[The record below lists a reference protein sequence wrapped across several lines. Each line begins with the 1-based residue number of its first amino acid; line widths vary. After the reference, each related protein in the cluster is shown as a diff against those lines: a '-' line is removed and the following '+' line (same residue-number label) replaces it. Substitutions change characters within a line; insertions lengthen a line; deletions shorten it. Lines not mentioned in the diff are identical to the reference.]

1 MIQGCSSEGTYVS
14 PLSPPGSPLSPPGS
28 PLPPTGCQGP
38 GIGFLLNGERCWT
51 PGTLLS
57 SYPQWG
63 FHGGR
68 DTFGIW
74 GVNGGIWG
82 REEERSRIDITF
94 IPLKALDTLSWPI
107 LVKIAQA
114 SFFYNGVSYTRIDST
129 SWGEI
134 TSVGEHGVSGRF
146 EARLYDST
154 GRLMM
159 DLRNGYF

>member
-1 MIQGCSSEGTYVS
+1 MIQGCSSDEAPT
-14 PLSPPGSPLSPPGS
+14 P
-28 PLPPTGCQGP
+28 PLPPCEGP
-38 GIGFLLNGERCWT
+38 PIGFLLNGERCWT

-154 GRLMM
+154 GRLI
-159 DLRNGYF
+159 DLKDGRFVGSR